1 MDPFLIHGI
10 RIFQFKGSAEAR
22 AEAHGRVI
30 GALTKEEQAGLAYT
44 PLSQKNQT
52 LIQKALK
59 RFPGAASLV
68 NSIYEA
74 FVFLHYLGLPARY
87 KKRLEPFVKAAGLK
101 RKTVWLTL
109 YQPDLLMALA
119 AIATPKNR
127 SRLLEGLPGC
137 STLRTGNRPFFLR
150 NLDYPAAAH
159 WENHQ
164 AVFYHEPEEEH
175 FPGFVS
181 VSSLGIP
188 LAGLTG
194 WNEHGIAF
202 SLHAHFSSKASFR
215 GVPIFFL
222 GEEILESA
230 KTLQEAIEICRDF
243 KTMGSWALNLSSFQE
258 SKSVTVELAEGR
270 MFVRESDDSG
280 LIAHS
285 NYFLSPAFN
294 RHQLRFSGAF
304 LEDSRSRKLTLE
316 ATAEKLLHHF
326 DLNQALGVLGSHIDP
341 TTGKP
346 RVFGNVVSGITGIQ
360 SLAFDPIDQ
369 AIYVSIRKETPTGP
383 GPFLKL
389 PFHFDDLRT
398 EAPPILGGAKETH
411 SDSFLKART
420 LYHQAYVAY
429 QVRNEGS
436 GITLSHLRNAVS
448 LLPEDPHLQM
458 QRGYFE
464 LLGDHPNEARE
475 AFQRALQEELSPH
488 LRAVA
493 LYFEGASLDVIGNRQ
508 DALIA
513 YHAISELSRKNPG
526 RVDPEL
532 VKKANH
538 RLKKRYLRA
547 YCQRIEP
554 DLQFAEPLNYL

>member
-1 MDPFLIHGI
+1 MDSILIHGI
-10 RIFQFKGSAEAR
+10 RIFQFKGSAKAR
-22 AEAHGRVI
+22 AAAHGRVI
-30 GALTKEEQAGLAYT
+30 RGLTIEEQEGLAYT
-44 PLSQKNQT
+44 PLSRKNQS
-52 LIQKALK
+52 LLRKALK
-59 RFPGAASLV
+59 RIPGAAGLV
-68 NSIYEA
+68 IALYEA
-74 FVFLHYLGLPARY
+74 FVFFHYLGLPKRY
-87 KKRLEPFVKAAGLK
+87 RDRLRPFVKASGLK
-101 RKTVWLTL
+101 KKRIWLTL

-119 AIATPKNR
+119 AVATPKNR

-164 AVFYHEPEEEH
+164 AVFYQEPDTQDAAR
-175 FPGFVS
+175 FVS

-230 KTLQEAIEICRDF
+230 KTLNEAIEICRNF
-243 KTMGSWALNLSSFQE
+243 KTMGSWALNLSSFRE
-258 SKSVTVELAEGR
+258 SKSVTVELSGGR
-270 MFVRESDDSG
+270 MFVRESDETG

-285 NYFLSPAFN
+285 NYFLSPEFN

-316 ATAEKLLHHF
+316 SEAAALLKHF
-326 DLNQALGVLGSHIDP
+326 DLDRALGVLGSHVDP
-341 TTGKP
+341 NTGKP

-360 SLAFDPIDQ
+360 SIAFDPIDR
-369 AIYVSIRKETPTGP
+369 ALYVSIREETPTGP

-389 PFHFDDLRT
+389 PFQFEDLDSDS
-398 EAPPILGGAKETH
+398 PPILCGAKETH
-411 SDSFLKART
+411 SEAFLKARA
-420 LYHQAYVAY
+420 LYHQAYVAF
-429 QVRNEGS
+429 QVRDEGP
-436 GITLSHLRNAVS
+436 GATLSHLSHAVA
-448 LLPEDPHLQM
+448 LLPGDPHLQM

-475 AFQRALQEELSPH
+475 AFQRALREDLSPH

-493 LYFEGASLDVIGNRQ
+493 LYFEAASLDVIGRRQ
-508 DALIA
+508 DAMKAYQLIP
-513 YHAISELSRKNPG
+513 ELSRAHPG
-526 RVDPEL
+526 RVDPGL
-532 VKKANH
+532 VKKAKK
-538 RLKKRYLRA
+538 RLKKPFSRA

-554 DLQFAEPLNYL
+554 DLQFAEPLNYP